1 LLPETRGQTERF
13 LLSCAVARLARV
25 VAVDVPHHVT
35 QRGNARQYILDSDA
49 DRMVYLDL
57 LRRYAQLHELS
68 LVDDLNPTGYSQVM
82 DEIVGGVVQ
91 REYTYGLQRVSQ
103 YQVISN
109 LWTPSFYVYDGAGS
123 VRQLANA
130 AGAVTDTYEYD
141 AFGVTLSHTGTMP
154 NNYMYRGEQYD
165 ADLGLY
171 YLRARYYNSL
181 TGRFLSRDPEA
192 GKAKIPATLHKYL
205 YAAGDPVN
213 MADPRGRASM
223 LETGSLDVMIARTV
237 PEQIVFASAVACGF
251 GIDSYII
258 ALLNGGNWM
267 DNTLGGAG
275 LLFGCATAGAGYYF

>member
-1 LLPETRGQTERF
+1 MCIFCCVSLTGKPWRLRCNPLSRKRSVCPRFYSVLYDGDGNRVAKSANGVVTR
-13 LLSCAVARLARV
+13 
-25 VAVDVPHHVT
+25 
-35 QRGNARQYILDSDA
+35 Y
-49 DRMVYLDL
+49 
-57 LRRYAQLHELS
+57 

-154 NNYMYRGEQYD
+154 INYMYRGEQYD
-165 ADLGLY
+165 AGLGLY

-237 PEQIVFASAVACGF
+237 P
-251 GIDSYII
+251 
-258 ALLNGGNWM
+258 
-267 DNTLGGAG
+267 
-275 LLFGCATAGAGYYF
+275 